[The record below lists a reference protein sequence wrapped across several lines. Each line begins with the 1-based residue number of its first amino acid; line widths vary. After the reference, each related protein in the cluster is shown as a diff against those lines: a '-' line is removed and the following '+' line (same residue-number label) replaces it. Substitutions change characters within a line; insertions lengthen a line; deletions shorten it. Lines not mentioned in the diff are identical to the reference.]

1 MAQTWAEGEA
11 EGEKTIKSRGALGLV
26 APIPRCCRKST
37 ALGALS
43 SLANRLSTTGP
54 SKKNSN
60 LQNTLQNNSPHCL
73 KSRLRVGWK
82 ISFYF

>member
-1 MAQTWAEGEA
+1 MAQTWAKGEA

-43 SLANRLSTTGP
+43 SLANRLSTTKP
-54 SKKNSN
+54 SKKKIR
-60 LQNTLQNNSPHCL
+60 NTIRKWLPGCPKGL
-73 KSRLRVGWK
+73 KMTE
-82 ISFYF
+82 I